1 MERNEEIQRLYEQA
15 LDTLIEKVKRDHW
28 ILAAVLLG
36 SLSHDVV
43 WEKSDIDLLLITQE
57 GKQKRSGF
65 SLAEGGIIIHA
76 FLSSRS
82 EFRRMLEGSLQSSF
96 MHSLLTK
103 GRLIYTHDETIAEI
117 FENRG
122 HLGARDQEIQLL
134 RYGAGLLPA
143 LVKAEKWF
151 HVKRD
156 LNYTFFW
163 IMRVIDGLAAIEV
176 ILHGEITGREVVQQA
191 LRHNPAFFHSIYTD
205 LINGEKTEDTIGGAL
220 RAINNYL
227 HDRME
232 IIYKPIFDYLSE
244 VEGVR
249 SATELNHYFSN
260 QMNLE
265 GIDSACEW
273 LADQEII
280 QKLSA
285 PVRLTEKS
293 RVDVEEAA
301 YYYEG
306 DALK

>member
-1 MERNEEIQRLYEQA
+1 MERNEEIRRLYEEA
-15 LDTLIEKVKRDHW
+15 LGALIEKVKRDHW

-43 WEKSDIDLLLITQE
+43 WEKSDIDLLLVTQE
-57 GKQKRSGF
+57 GRQKRAG
-65 SLAEGGIIIHA
+65 LTLVERGVIIHA
-76 FLSSRS
+76 FLASRS
-82 EFRRMLEGSLQSSF
+82 EFRRILEGSIQSSF
-96 MHSLLTK
+96 EHSLLTT

-117 FENRG
+117 FEGRRT
-122 HLGARDQEIQLL
+122 LGARDQEIQLL
-134 RYGAGLLPA
+134 RRGTGILPA

-151 HVKRD
+151 HVKHD
-156 LNYTFFW
+156 LNYSFFW

-176 ILHGEITGREVVQQA
+176 ILNGEITGREVIQQA
-191 LRHNPAFFHSIYTD
+191 LRYNPAFFHAVYTD
-205 LINGEKTEDTIGGAL
+205 LINGPKTEDTIGGAL
-220 RAINNYL
+220 SAINGYL
-227 HDRME
+227 HERLAV
-232 IIYKPIFDYLSE
+232 IFKPLFDYLSE

-265 GIDSACEW
+265 GVDMACEW

-301 YYYEG
+301 YYYSG
-306 DALK
+306 